1 MERVLLKRLTI
12 ENFKG
17 LKFFELKP
25 NDDVTAVCGRNRS
38 GKSTIADAFMWLL
51 FGKNQKGVAQFAIM
65 PRNTDTSV
73 VEHIKP
79 TVTGV
84 FDVNGVEM
92 ELQRQF
98 VQRWVNDKYD
108 GNDTKCFKDGRG
120 IGVKEYQAV
129 VDDIVNF
136 NVFKL
141 LTNPLEFF
149 RMKWDE
155 QRSLLMNIAGVSDS
169 MTDDMPKAVKDIV
182 KTNTIDESMQ
192 GLANKIKKNESEQK
206 ECDIIIRNNNKRLA
220 QGTTKSLEDAQ
231 AQKTEVEKL
240 LEDVE
245 AELKG
250 GSDAIKVH
258 NAKIQV
264 FRDSIKAK
272 EQQIKQLIEAAQKKE
287 YDRVKELNKGID
299 QLSDEINKLSD
310 NIRNKKKEL
319 DAAKDEQSKLHK
331 EVESKRTKLQDIS
344 KQFDEVSARQF
355 TRATCLI
362 CPITNEECCDEALCL
377 RHTNEQ
383 TELMRKFNTNKADE
397 LRKLNEEGVKIK
409 GEGEVAAKQEKE
421 AVAKVEKIE
430 AELKALESDKTAKID
445 ESNTMNYA
453 IANILNEADVPECEP
468 VRNEIKRMETEM
480 ENIENQS
487 EDTEATTELVEK
499 KKALMETRD
508 AIVNDI
514 NLYKDTDKQNER
526 IAELQKDIIDLKR
539 EKKVLTDYTEGVYRA
554 TEEAVNKM
562 FSVVHFKLFE
572 YNYSSEEA
580 KPTCTPSVNGT
591 PIDDVNS
598 ADVINAGLDI
608 INTLVAYYGINVP
621 VFIDNA
627 ESVNQF
633 IHVNS
638 QLILMK
644 VTEDATLRVE

>member
-1 MERVLLKRLTI
+1 MKKQ
-12 ENFKG
+12 NK
-17 LKFFELKP
+17 
-25 NDDVTAVCGRNRS
+25 NDNAANR
-38 GKSTIADAFMWLL
+38 KSYV
-51 FGKNQKGVAQFAIM
+51 G
-65 PRNTDTSV
+65 
-73 VEHIKP
+73 H
-79 TVTGV
+79 V
-84 FDVNGVEM
+84 FN
-92 ELQRQF
+92 
-98 VQRWVNDKYD
+98 
-108 GNDTKCFKDGRG
+108 
-120 IGVKEYQAV
+120 IGE
-129 VDDIVNF
+129 
-136 NVFKL
+136 
-141 LTNPLEFF
+141 
-149 RMKWDE
+149 
-155 QRSLLMNIAGVSDS
+155 
-169 MTDDMPKAVKDIV
+169 
-182 KTNTIDESMQ
+182 
-192 GLANKIKKNESEQK
+192 
-206 ECDIIIRNNNKRLA
+206 
-220 QGTTKSLEDAQ
+220 
-231 AQKTEVEKL
+231 
-240 LEDVE
+240 
-245 AELKG
+245 
-250 GSDAIKVH
+250 
-258 NAKIQV
+258 
-264 FRDSIKAK
+264 
-272 EQQIKQLIEAAQKKE
+272 
-287 YDRVKELNKGID
+287 
-299 QLSDEINKLSD
+299 
-310 NIRNKKKEL
+310 
-319 DAAKDEQSKLHK
+319 
-331 EVESKRTKLQDIS
+331 
-344 KQFDEVSARQF
+344 
-355 TRATCLI
+355 
-362 CPITNEECCDEALCL
+362 
-377 RHTNEQ
+377 
-383 TELMRKFNTNKADE
+383 
-397 LRKLNEEGVKIK
+397 
-409 GEGEVAAKQEKE
+409 KQEKE

-453 IANILNEADVPECEP
+453 IANILNEAAVPECEP
-468 VRNEIKRMETEM
+468 VRNEINRMETEM
-480 ENIENQS
+480 ENIKNQS